1 MQKSEIVAR
10 GIRFSVSKNVLE
22 IGRAYLYI
30 LSNDLHAEPF
40 GLLEDVYVHE
50 DYRGAGIAND
60 LLRQVIATAKAE
72 KCYKL
77 LATSRNDGTR
87 DSIHAWYERLGFQD
101 YGTEFRMD
109 L

>member
-1 MQKSEIVAR
+1 MHRSEITAR
-10 GIRFSVSKNVLE
+10 GIRFSVRRDEKEV
-22 IGRAYLYI
+22 GRAYLYI
-30 LSNDLHAEPF
+30 LTNDLHAEPF

-50 DYRGAGIAND
+50 SNRGDGIANE
-60 LLRQVIATAKAE
+60 LLQEVIAAAKTE

-87 DSIHAWYERLGFQD
+87 DSVHAWYERLGFQD

>member
-1 MQKSEIVAR
+1 MEKTEIVAR
-10 GIRFSVSKNVLE
+10 GIRFSVVKNDMEV
-22 IGRAYLYI
+22 GRAYVYI
-30 LSNDLHAEPF
+30 LTNDLHVEPF

-50 DYRGAGIAND
+50 NYRGEGVAHQ
-60 LLRQVIATAKAE
+60 LLKEVIAAARTE

-87 DSIHAWYERLGFQD
+87 DSVHAWYERLGFEK
-101 YGTEFRMD
+101 YGTEFRMN